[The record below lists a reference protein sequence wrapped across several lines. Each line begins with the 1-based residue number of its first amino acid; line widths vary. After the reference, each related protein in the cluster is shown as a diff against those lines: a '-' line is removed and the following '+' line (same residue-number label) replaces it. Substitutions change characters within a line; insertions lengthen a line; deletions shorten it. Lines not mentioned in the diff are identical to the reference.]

1 MGACTLSQ
9 YETSKTTLL
18 KKIELH
24 VNEDHRNMISDN
36 RAKYIDGIITEI
48 NKQFR
53 SVDFLNNFSILDPKN
68 LPAFGSTLI
77 DTYGIQEVT
86 SIHSFYKWS
95 SPINLLLSD
104 WKKLIESIIADKD
117 YVRKKT
123 KLQLEHF

>member
-1 MGACTLSQ
+1 MECDNIPVGACTLSQ

-36 RAKYIDGIITEI
+36 RAKYIDGIIAEI
-48 NKQFR
+48 NKQFP

-68 LPAFGSTLI
+68 LPAFGSTVI

-86 SIHSFYKWS
+86 SSHSFYK
-95 SPINLLLSD
+95 
-104 WKKLIESIIADKD
+104 
-117 YVRKKT
+117 
-123 KLQLEHF
+123 